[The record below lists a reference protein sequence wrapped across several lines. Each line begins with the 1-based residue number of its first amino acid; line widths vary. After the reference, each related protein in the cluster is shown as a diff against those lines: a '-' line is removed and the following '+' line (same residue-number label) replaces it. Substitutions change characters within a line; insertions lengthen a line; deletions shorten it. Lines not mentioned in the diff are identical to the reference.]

1 MVCLRLSIFQTVNA
15 GHVRRTM
22 KLTLQH
28 RHHVPSPFFTAL
40 IESEMKALQPVLRI
54 DEARV
59 RIEHQ
64 ADASPPFRISAKL
77 VTPGPDVSAEA
88 ADHTLRAALAKLI
101 RRLRGTI
108 THRSGRR
115 TRKLRSQIS
124 GRSVPSGA
132 AV

>member
-1 MVCLRLSIFQTVNA
+1 
-15 GHVRRTM
+15 M
-22 KLTLQH
+22 KLILKH
-28 RHHVPSPFFTAL
+28 RHHEPSPFFTAL
-40 IESEMKALQPVLRI
+40 IESEMKALEPVLRI

-64 ADASPPFRISAKL
+64 SDSSPPFRITAHL
-77 VTPGPDVSAEA
+77 VTPGPDVCADA
-88 ADHTLRAALAKLI
+88 TDHTLRAALAKLI

-108 THRSGRR
+108 AHRSGRR

-124 GRSVPSGA
+124 GRCA

>member
-1 MVCLRLSIFQTVNA
+1 
-15 GHVRRTM
+15 M

-28 RHHVPSPFFTAL
+28 RHHEPSPFFTAL

-59 RIEHQ
+59 RIEHRS
-64 ADASPPFRISAKL
+64 DSSPPFCISAQL
-77 VTPGPDVSAEA
+77 VTPGPDVCAEA
-88 ADHTLRAALAKLI
+88 TDHTLRAALFKLV

-115 TRKLRSQIS
+115 IRKLRSKIA
-124 GRSVPSGA
+124 GRSIATQAPAHS
-132 AV
+132 